1 MHEIWPIGSQGSA
14 IIIYTVTTVT
24 TVFFS
29 RLQWNNSLFLPSPP
43 LEVGR
48 LKSSWEV
55 WGSAVSSPSGVW
67 GGAAAEIE
75 FGAF

>member
-1 MHEIWPIGSQGSA
+1 MRDDGSHDDK
-14 IIIYTVTTVT
+14 VTACCRRDDYETFRT
-24 TVFFS
+24 H
-29 RLQWNNSLFLPSPP
+29 P
-43 LEVGR
+43 LMPRRTIRTGR
-48 LKSSWEV
+48 GKLEREV